1 MNKKMRTGLYPFL
14 TFANISFFC
23 GFIFIPTLCGFAE
36 KTSNNPH
43 NFFGIIPAPA
53 EIKIDGGKSQIE
65 TITISHSDELSAFAS
80 QLIKETE
87 GFLYKKSVSSNTDI
101 LIDTLL
107 GNEEYILN
115 IEATSIII
123 KGGSKT
129 AVQYA
134 ITSLVQMVRHNG
146 FPLPLV
152 SIQDYPCFVY
162 RGKHLDVCRHFFSIE
177 EVKKYLDFMAYYKFN
192 HFHWH
197 LTEDQGWR
205 IEIKKYPKLQD
216 VAAYRNE
223 TLIGHYNDTP
233 HKFDGKRYGGY
244 YTQKEIKDLV
254 SFAEGRNIHVI
265 PEIEMPGHALAALA
279 AYPELGCSGGPY
291 KVATKWGVFEE
302 VFCPTENTFAFLYD
316 VLDEVISLFPYKYIH
331 IGGDECPKSSWQKSS
346 VCQKIIKENGLKDEY
361 ELQSYFIKKIEK
373 YITSKG
379 RQIIGWDEILEGG
392 LAPGATVMSWRGTE
406 GGIEA
411 ARLGHDVIMTPGS
424 FCYFDHYQSTS
435 DKEPLAIGGYTS
447 LEKVYHWKPI
457 PETLEPPYKKHI
469 LGGQANVWTEYIQD
483 FRQVEYMAYARGLA
497 MSEAL
502 WTTPGD
508 YKEFTGRF
516 LKHNDYWKTKGV
528 NIANHVFELKPK
540 IMAGKGKPVKIS
552 FDLPMEKQVWHEWS
566 GNSKLGNEFDLID
579 KGLHHFS
586 LDATTGTSRSVSVM
600 FNPHLA
606 TKAKISM
613 SPSPSEKYPGQGPGS
628 IVNGL
633 TGSENKYGGTE
644 WLGFEG
650 KDLDILLEWKN
661 PEDIRSVNLRFFK
674 AEGQWIYL
682 PSSVEIYASANG
694 KVFEQIRL
702 VDNITSTS
710 KTAEVKIQAVLKG
723 IRFIKIRV
731 NNFGMIPSGAQGAGH
746 KAWLFVDEVVVD

>member
-1 MNKKMRTGLYPFL
+1 MCIRDRYTPPPKKKDP
-14 TFANISFFC
+14 AN
-23 GFIFIPTLCGFAE
+23 PVVPPPAT
-36 KTSNNPH
+36 NPPAAAA
-43 NFFGIIPAPA
+43 PAPA
-53 EIKIDGGKSQIE
+53 VPAPAAVIDKERQEAVTGLAKD
-65 TITISHSDELSAFAS
+65 ISLQSELRAQRRIHGDAPVEAAEKLAKLYLERAGQKPFNPV
-80 QLIKETE
+80 KE
-87 GFLYKKSVSSNTDI
+87 D
-101 LIDTLL
+101 
-107 GNEEYILN
+107 
-115 IEATSIII
+115 
-123 KGGSKT
+123 
-129 AVQYA
+129 
-134 ITSLVQMVRHNG
+134 
-146 FPLPLV
+146 
-152 SIQDYPCFVY
+152 
-162 RGKHLDVCRHFFSIE
+162 
-177 EVKKYLDFMAYYKFN
+177 EVKKFLDFMAYYKFK

-361 ELQSYFIKKIEK
+361 ELQSYFIKKIEN
-373 YITSKG
+373 YRTSKG

-424 FCYFDHYQSTS
+424 FCYFDHYQSTN

-586 LDATTGTSRSVSVM
+586 LDATSGTSRSVSVTVSYT
-600 FNPHLA
+600 HLRA
-606 TKAKISM
+606 HET
-613 SPSPSEKYPGQGPGS
+613 
-628 IVNGL
+628 VL
-633 TGSENKYGGTE
+633 
-644 WLGFEG
+644 
-650 KDLDILLEWKN
+650 DLVCRLLLEKKT
-661 PEDIRSVNLRFFK
+661 DI
-674 AEGQWIYL
+674 I
-682 PSSVEIYASANG
+682 
-694 KVFEQIRL
+694 
-702 VDNITSTS
+702 
-710 KTAEVKIQAVLKG
+710 
-723 IRFIKIRV
+723 
-731 NNFGMIPSGAQGAGH
+731 
-746 KAWLFVDEVVVD
+746 